1 MLKRLLT
8 IKRAYHGTALMLI
21 AAIWFASVLTL
32 SFEHVSAETPKSEIL
47 SSHGPA
53 NEVSSSEI
61 APGLVHPERDSNPNV
76 PAESR
81 SNKLLGL
88 PLSFQANEG
97 QTDAQVKYLSR
108 GKGYNLFL
116 TPTAAVLSL
125 QKAGPSNSLKA
136 GAIKPTAPSRKISSS
151 PLKVSFVGANSQAHI
166 SGLEELP
173 GKNNYFIGNDP
184 RKWRTDVPTYGKVKY
199 SEIYPGI
206 DLIYYGKQ
214 QQLEF
219 DFVIAPK
226 ADAGQIEL
234 RFDGIKGMR
243 VDDNGDLVLRV
254 AGGELR
260 QHKPIS
266 YQESPAGRQP
276 VSSRYVIVGKHRV
289 AIRVG
294 TYDKQRPLI
303 IDPTL
308 SYSTFIGGTGG
319 DEALG
324 IALDSSNNIYVSGGT
339 TSLDFPTANAYQPTS
354 QGGNTDGYPEI
365 FIFKLNA
372 AGTALIYSTYL
383 GGSDSDHC
391 SAPAIDSSGNV
402 YLTGRTYSLDFPLV
416 NPLQP
421 IRGGGS
427 TDAFVTKIG
436 SAGNSLIYST
446 YLGGS
451 APNNVERGRVIKA
464 DLAGNAYVAGI
475 TNSSNF
481 PTTPNCYQPNLSAP
495 GVNDDVWITKI
506 NPTGTALIYSTY
518 LGGSSSEDP
527 VSLAINDAGNVYVG
541 GSSGSAN
548 FPILNGAQTTYG
560 GGWDGFITKLNTTGT
575 ALEYSTFIGGN
586 DFDVVAAIAL
596 DPAGNVYI
604 AGATMSSN
612 FPTVNPFQSVFS
624 GGSDIFGNIYADAIA
639 AKLNS
644 TGSAFLYS
652 TYIGGNQ
659 SDSARA
665 IAVDASGNAYLAGFS
680 SSTNFPKVF
689 PLQSAVGGMTD
700 VILVKLRPTGSS
712 LAFSTY
718 LGGTSND
725 WANGVALDSDGNA
738 LLAGLSCSSNFPL
751 VNPLFT
757 SNGTCDAI
765 VTKISGLATYVISG
779 RVTDA
784 NGQGLSSV
792 TMTLSGSSSS
802 TVQSDSSGNYSFPN
816 LPAGGNF
823 TITPTKSPYTF
834 VPTNRTFNNLS
845 ADQTANF
852 TVSTYT
858 VSGRVTN
865 SAATPI
871 SGVTIAL
878 SGTQSNSTQT
888 DASGNYS
895 FSAVAAGGNYTVTPS
910 KPDALLTYS
919 FNPTSRNI
927 TNLSANTSLI
937 DFTASVSIVTTVNPI
952 ADAYVQDGS
961 AANTNFGTATTM
973 LVRTD
978 NQTNNGLNRDAYLM
992 FDVDGV
998 SGSISSVKLRFF
1010 AAVSTGSSVTTG
1022 AYQVTS
1028 TTWKESGSGSIT
1040 WNNKPARQSL
1050 LASVA
1055 VSGTTFATYDID
1067 VTNYVRGE
1075 KLAGRNRVSLALHDP
1090 SPVTPHFTVNS
1101 REAAANKPRLIVTT
1115 SATGNSAPA
1124 VSISNPQA
1132 GANFTAPAS
1141 IQISSNATDS
1151 DGTISSVSYYAGTQ
1165 AIGTS
1170 TTSPSYQITWPGVA
1184 AGTYALF
1191 AVATDNVGAT
1201 TTSSPITVDVNPT
1214 NNPPAVSIDSPLE
1227 GTIFSAGSNIAL
1239 RAKPADTDGSINK
1252 VEFFAGSTLVGT
1264 ATTPDGDNLYSV
1276 TWNNVNSG
1284 AYALTAK
1291 ATDNANGVTPSA
1303 IVNISVVSQ
1312 TGLASVFDAYVRDG
1326 ASASTNFGP
1335 AADLQV
1341 QSSATAGSNRESH
1354 FRFDL
1359 TAVSGIARAKLRLY
1373 GKLSDTSGANVPL
1386 GAYAVSDTTW
1396 TETGITWNNKPATGT
1411 LLSSTTI
1418 TDNVARWYEFDV
1430 TSHVKGEKELN
1441 HNAVSLAVKALA
1453 NSSPFATFNSKEANL
1468 ATDIRPQL
1476 IIWTTQARN
1485 ALLVVGSSNLGA
1497 GDNAVKTRLQNLGYT
1512 VTVKVAN
1519 NSLLST
1525 DADGKTVIVVS
1536 STVTANNV
1544 GSKFRHTSVPIV
1556 NWEFDIFDDM
1566 GMTGTVLN
1574 TDFGT
1579 TASTQNLNIINSS
1592 HPLAAGLALGQ
1603 QQVVTTGTALT
1614 WGNPTSNAAKI
1625 AWVTDTNKI
1634 VIFGYDAGVAM
1645 TSLNA
1650 PGRRVGL
1657 FMTDL
1662 TANSFNTNGGALFD
1676 AAIKWATELITMPV
1690 INSVTPTMGPVGT
1703 TVTVTGIN
1711 FGTTQGSSTLKF
1723 NGVAASPTSW
1733 TDKTIVSSVP
1743 LFASTGPIVVTMSG
1757 VASNGLVFAVGGIDS
1772 DADGLPDTWEIQYF
1786 GNLNQTATGDPDGD
1800 GLTNLQE
1807 YQQGRNPTKSALSD
1821 PGDFVNLKVHTPLS
1835 P

>member
-8 IKRAYHGTALMLI
+8 MKRAYHGTALMLI
-21 AAIWFASVLTL
+21 AAIWFGSVLTL
-32 SFEHVSAETPKSEIL
+32 WFEHVSAETPKSEIL

-53 NEVSSSEI
+53 KEVSSPEI

-76 PAESR
+76 LAESR

-108 GKGYNLFL
+108 GKGYNLYL
-116 TPTAAVLSL
+116 TPTAAVLTL
-125 QKAGPSNSLKA
+125 QKADPSNSLKA
-136 GAIKPTAPSRKISSS
+136 AALKPNPPRRKISSS
-151 PLKVSFVGANSQAHI
+151 ALKVSFVGANPQAHI

-184 RKWRTDVPTYGKVKY
+184 GKWRTDVPTYGRVKY

-226 ADAGQIEL
+226 ADPRQIEL
-234 RFDGIKGMR
+234 RFDGIKKMR

-294 TYDKQRPLI
+294 PYDEQRPLI

-319 DEALG
+319 DEAFG

-339 TSLDFPTANAYQPTS
+339 SSLNFPTANAYQPTS
-354 QGGNTDGYPEI
+354 QGGNTDGFAEI

-383 GGSDSDHC
+383 GGSDSDHG

-402 YLTGRTYSLDFPLV
+402 YLTGRTYSLNFPLV
-416 NPLQP
+416 NPLQGT
-421 IRGGGS
+421 RGGGS
-427 TDAFVTKIG
+427 TDAFVTKLA

-451 APNNVERGRVIKA
+451 APNNVERGMVIKA
-464 DLAGNAYVAGI
+464 DLSGNAYVTGV

-481 PTTPNCYQPNLSAP
+481 PTTPNCYQPNLSGP
-495 GVNDDVWITKI
+495 GANDDVWITKI
-506 NPTGTALIYSTY
+506 NATGTALIYSTY
-518 LGGSSSEDP
+518 LGGSSSESP
-527 VSLAINDAGNVYVG
+527 LSLAINDAGNVYVG
-541 GSSGSAN
+541 GTSGSAN
-548 FPILNGAQTTYG
+548 FPLLNGAQMTYG
-560 GGWDGFITKLNTTGT
+560 GEWDGFITKLNTTGT

-586 DFDVVAAIAL
+586 EFDQVAAIAL
-596 DPAGNVYI
+596 DPEGNVYI

-624 GGSDIFGNIYADAIA
+624 GGQDIFGNIFADAIA

-665 IAVDASGNAYLAGFS
+665 IAIDDSGNAYLAGFS

-689 PLQSAVGGMTD
+689 PLQSVVGGMAD

-738 LLAGLSCSSNFPL
+738 YLAGLSCSSNFPL

-765 VTKISGLATYVISG
+765 VTKISGLATYVIGG

-802 TVQSDSSGNYSFPN
+802 TVQSDSAGNYSFPN

-834 VPTNRTFNNLS
+834 VPTNSTFNNLG

-852 TVSTYT
+852 TVSTYSI
-858 VSGRVTN
+858 SGRVTN
-865 SAATPI
+865 SGGTPT
-871 SGVTIAL
+871 SGVTIVL
-878 SGTQSNSTQT
+878 SGTQSNTTQT

-895 FSAVAAGGNYTVTPS
+895 FSAVAAGGNYTITPS
-910 KPDALLTYS
+910 KPDPLLTYS
-919 FNPTSRNI
+919 FNPTSRSI
-927 TNLSANTSLI
+927 TNLSANTSLM
-937 DFTASVSIVTTVNPI
+937 DFTASVSIVTTVNSI

-1010 AAVSTGSSVTTG
+1010 AALSQAGSKTTAAYSVN
-1022 AYQVTS
+1022 S
-1028 TTWKESGSGSIT
+1028 TTWIESGSNSIT
-1040 WNNKPARQSL
+1040 WNNKPPRQSL
-1050 LASVA
+1050 LANVV

-1067 VTNYVRGE
+1067 VTNYVRDE
-1075 KLAGRNRVSLALHDP
+1075 KLAGRNRVSLVLHDP
-1090 SPVTPHFTVNS
+1090 SPVNTHFTLNS
-1101 REAAANKPRLIVTT
+1101 REAATNKPRLIVTT

-1124 VSISNPQA
+1124 ISISNPQP

-1151 DGTISSVSYYAGTQ
+1151 DGSITGVSYYAGTQ
-1165 AIGTS
+1165 SIGSS
-1170 TTSPSYQITWPGVA
+1170 TTGPSYQVTWPGVA

-1201 TTSSPITVDVNPT
+1201 TTSSPITVNVNPT
-1214 NNPPAVSIDSPLE
+1214 NNPPGVSIDSPLE

-1239 RAKPADTDGSINK
+1239 RAKPTDSDGSINK

-1264 ATTPDGDNLYSV
+1264 ATTPDSDNLYSV
-1276 TWNNVNSG
+1276 SWNNVNSG

-1291 ATDNANGVTPSA
+1291 ATDNANGVTTSA

-1312 TGLASVFDAYVRDG
+1312 TGLPSVFDAYVRDG
-1326 ASASTNFGP
+1326 GSASTNFGT
-1335 AADLQV
+1335 AAELQV
-1341 QSSATAGSNRESH
+1341 QSSATAGSNRESY

-1359 TAVSGIARAKLRLY
+1359 TTVSGIARAKLRLY
-1373 GKLSDTSGANVPL
+1373 GKLSDTSGTNVPL

-1396 TETGITWNNKPATGT
+1396 TETGITWNNKPSAGT

-1430 TSHVKGEKELN
+1430 TSHVKSEKELS

-1485 ALLVVGSSNLGA
+1485 ALLVVGSSNLGV

-1512 VTVKVAN
+1512 VTVKVSN
-1519 NSLLST
+1519 NSLLTT
-1525 DADGKTVIVVS
+1525 DADGKTVIVIS

-1544 GSKFRHTSVPIV
+1544 NTKFRHTSVPVV
-1556 NWEFDIFDDM
+1556 NWELDIFDDM

-1579 TASTQNLNIINSS
+1579 TASTQNLNIINST

-1603 QQVVTTGTALT
+1603 QQVVTAGTAFT
-1614 WGNPTSNAAKI
+1614 WGNPNLNAAKI
-1625 AWVTDTNKI
+1625 AWAGDANKI
-1634 VIFGYDAGVAM
+1634 VIFGYDAGAAM
-1645 TSLNA
+1645 TGLNA
-1650 PGRRVGL
+1650 PARRVGL
-1657 FMTDL
+1657 FMTDV

-1676 AAIKWATELITMPV
+1676 ATIKWATELITKPV
-1690 INSVTPTMGPVGT
+1690 IDSVTPTLGPVGT
-1703 TVTVTGIN
+1703 SVTITGVN
-1711 FGTTQGSSTLKF
+1711 FGAAQGTSALTF

-1733 TDKTIVSSVP
+1733 TDKSIVSSVP
-1743 LFASTGPIVVTMSG
+1743 LFASTGPVVVTVSG
-1757 VASNGLVFAVGGIDS
+1757 IASNGLVFAVGEIDS
-1772 DADGLPDTWEIQYF
+1772 DADGLPDNWELQYF
-1786 GNLNQTATGDPDGD
+1786 GNLNQTATGDPDSD

-1807 YQQGRNPTKSALSD
+1807 YQQGRNPTKSALTD
-1821 PGDFVNLKVHTPLS
+1821 PGDFVNLKVHAPLS